1 MEKGAD
7 KVEKSLEI
15 SELIKVQ
22 QDVKI
27 IQNTLFTARQ
37 RQLIKVQKLRTIN
50 LDSSDQNSSE
60 LSDKSL
66 KKPGDL
72 KTRKKAKHLKK
83 VTDMLKG
90 KSLTDMDIKL
100 LLGVIC

>member
-37 RQLIKVQKLRTIN
+37 RQLIKVQKIRTIN

-66 KKPGDL
+66 KKPGDP

>member
-1 MEKGAD
+1 MKKGAE

-66 KKPGDL
+66 KKPGDQ

-83 VTDMLKG
+83 VTVMLKD
-90 KSLTDMDIKL
+90 KSLTDIDIKL